1 MIYTPLTNKAM
12 RLAYDAHQGQT
23 DKGGLPYVF
32 HPYHLAEQMPDEASV
47 CVALLHDVVE
57 DADVSFE
64 ELERSFPSEVV
75 DAVRLLTRQPGVD
88 YLDYV
93 RAIKS
98 DPIAVRV
105 KLADL
110 AHNSDESRLAGRKDV
125 SRTEIARLR
134 KRYAEA
140 RALLEG

>member
-110 AHNSDESRLAGRKDV
+110 AHNSDESRLAGCKDV
-125 SRTEIARLR
+125 SRTEITRLR

>member
-75 DAVRLLTRQPGVD
+75 DAVRLLTRQPDVD

-93 RAIKS
+93 RTIKS

-110 AHNSDESRLAGRKDV
+110 AHNSDESRLAGCKGI
-125 SRTEIARLR
+125 SRAEIARLR